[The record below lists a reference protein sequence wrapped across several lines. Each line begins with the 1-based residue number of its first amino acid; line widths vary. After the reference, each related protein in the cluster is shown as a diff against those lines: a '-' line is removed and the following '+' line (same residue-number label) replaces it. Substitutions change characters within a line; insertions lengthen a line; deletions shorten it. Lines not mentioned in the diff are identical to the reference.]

1 MPKGQSD
8 GSVVV
13 DILLDGEQAK
23 KYWENFNSYMNM
35 TTKQLEGR
43 LSKSVSRMNEL
54 ESKYASIN
62 QKIKELRG
70 QRLDLSYGA
79 EDFENAQKAIAETEN
94 EIDKLKLK
102 LTDLKNYEGLG
113 HEISHEQY
121 EEQQR
126 KIQLVEEEINKLVE
140 QRQYLQNN
148 LQEVQAQKIAYD
160 EITRKIQE
168 LQLLR
173 KEAYADLKNE
183 TNEFNQMNEKYVQL
197 NRNNREAE
205 KTTKN
210 IEHHTKAIKHN
221 TANIGANVKSGVS
234 KLANGLKKVVR
245 LSLALI
251 GIRGIYTGIAS
262 AMRTWLNSE
271 DELAKKT
278 KANMESLKMNFAQML
293 QPALQWIINAF
304 NNILALVGAVIKQ
317 FTKMNIFA
325 KKTAQ
330 NTGTTSKNMQN
341 TLASFD
347 KIDVLQKN
355 DGSGDGESAV
365 EPIDMEG
372 LMNKYE
378 DLANKIKAILET
390 LFDPFKK
397 AWEEKGQGI
406 IDNLQRSFENLKGLG
421 EAIAISFYNVWTNG
435 TLQTTAE
442 TILGILE
449 NIIKVIGNVAEA
461 WKNAWTEDDK
471 GTKIVQNLADAFNDL
486 LGIIETL
493 TDVWEKVTASEGYQK
508 FINAIAKGV
517 EVLTEGVKL
526 ITNAWKE
533 MFEKNADKWADNFS
547 KIFGNFG
554 EIFETIFGLLQ
565 KILQDDKFKSW
576 YQRFVDSL
584 GNVVTLLTDWW
595 VILSDILNLIV
606 NPKWENVQKLFNDI
620 AIFLKDIVKSVVQ
633 ALNLEEFFKTL
644 ATKVETAK
652 KTIIEKFEKLKT
664 EVPKKMQQMK
674 EEVAKKVEEIKNNM
688 TNKFEQAKKNVV
700 DKFETLKTNITTKVE
715 NIRAT
720 LVEKFEE
727 AKNRVIE
734 KVENIKS
741 GVAERFETLKG
752 NIAEKIENI
761 RTTIQNKFEEI
772 RSGAVEKFETMK
784 GNVVGKFEE
793 MRNNIAE
800 KIELVKSTIT
810 GKWEE
815 IQKVTGEKVN
825 QVWNAITLPFK
836 FLGETFEIILNK
848 AKEALRTPLNNI
860 LGIIED
866 MIYRV
871 IDGLNTMID
880 KVNEVYNNSFFRTFF
895 GSALGGVLAGK
906 LGWGQNGLQHI
917 DKSQIHIPR
926 LAKGGIVTQA
936 TPAIVGEAG
945 KEAVIPLENNTDW
958 LDALAD
964 KIAENQSFNINF
976 NGSLSQLARVLKPEI
991 DRENKRVG
999 KSFVVGGGA
1008 SY

>member
-13 DILLDGEQAK
+13 DILLDGEKAK
-23 KYWENFNSYMNM
+23 KYWENFNDYMEM
-35 TTKQLEGR
+35 STKQLEKR
-43 LSKSVSRMNEL
+43 LMASTKRINDLQEAYATISQEL
-54 ESKYASIN
+54 RNARKQKLELNFDESKVKALQRTEETLKRISQKRDEIWENRKKVAMYGTADDYRVEKEASE
-62 QKIKELRG
+62 KILA
-70 QRLDLSYGA
+70 S
-79 EDFENAQKAIAETEN
+79 
-94 EIDKLKLK
+94 LK
-102 LTDLKNYEGLG
+102 
-113 HEISHEQY
+113 EQY
-121 EEQQR
+121 EQTS
-126 KIQLVEEEINKLVE
+126 KTHAQLKA
-140 QRQYLQNN
+140 QYRDYVDLTNYVN
-148 LQEVQAQKIAYD
+148 
-160 EITRKIQE
+160 
-168 LQLLR
+168 QLKDAR
-173 KEAYADLKNE
+173 KEAYNSVKQETAEFEGLNQKYAQIKQNNE
-183 TNEFNQMNEKYVQL
+183 QNKRATKETANHTKQIA
-197 NRNNREAE
+197 NN
-205 KTTKN
+205 
-210 IEHHTKAIKHN
+210 TKAIKSH
-221 TANIGANVKSGVS
+221 TSNIGANIKSGVS
-234 KLANGLKKVVR
+234 KLADGLKKIVR
-245 LSLALI
+245 MSLALI
-251 GIRGIYTGIAS
+251 GIRSIYNGITS
-262 AMRTWLNSE
+262 AIRSWLNSE

-278 KANMESLKMNFAQML
+278 KANIENIKASFVQML
-293 QPALQWIINAF
+293 QPAIQWVINAF
-304 NNILALVGAVIKQ
+304 NNILALAGAVIKQ

-347 KIDVLQKN
+347 KIDVLQKD

-449 NIIKVIGNVAEA
+449 NIIKTIGNVAEA

-493 TDVWEKVTASEGYQK
+493 TGVWEKVTASEGYQK

-517 EVLTEGVKL
+517 EVLTEGIKL

-576 YQRFVDSL
+576 YQRFVDSI

-620 AIFLKDIVKSVVQ
+620 ATFLKDIVKSVVQ

-652 KTIIEKFEKLKT
+652 KTIVEKFEKLKT

-674 EEVAKKVEEIKNNM
+674 EEVAKKVEEIKSNM
-688 TNKFEQAKKNVV
+688 TTKFEDAKKSVV
-700 DKFETLKTNITTKVE
+700 DKFETMKNNIVTKVE
-715 NIRAT
+715 TIKSN
-720 LVEKFEE
+720 LNEKFES
-727 AKNRVIE
+727 AKNSVVGKFE
-734 KVENIKS
+734 ELKNNVTTK
-741 GVAERFETLKG
+741 FETLKG
-752 NIAEKIENI
+752 NIAGKIDDI
-761 RTTIQNKFEEI
+761 RSGIYNKFEEI
-772 RSGAVEKFETMK
+772 KNGAVGKFETMRS
-784 GNVVGKFEE
+784 NIVGKFETI
-793 MRNNIAE
+793 RNEIAG
-800 KIELVKSTIT
+800 KIELVKGVIS

-815 IQKVTGEKVN
+815 IKGIAEDKVDAVISAVTKPFLFLGGTFETIFEKV
-825 QVWNAITLPFK
+825 
-836 FLGETFEIILNK
+836 
-848 AKEALRTPLNNI
+848 KEGLKTPLNNI
-860 LGIIED
+860 IGIVES
-866 MIYRV
+866 MV
-871 IDGLNTMID
+871 NKVVGLLNDMID
-880 KVNEVYNNSFFRTFF
+880 KVNSVYNNSFFQTFF
-895 GSALGGVLAGK
+895 GSALGSYFGNK
-906 LGWGQNGLQHI
+906 WGWNKNGMGHI
-917 DKSQIHIPR
+917 EEVHIPR
-926 LAKGGIVTQA
+926 LAKGGIVTQT
-936 TPAIVGEAG
+936 TPAIIGEAG

-964 KIAENQSFNINF
+964 RIAENQSFNIRF
-976 NGSLSQLARVLKPEI
+976 SGSLSQLARVLKPEI

-999 KSFVVGGGA
+999 KSFVVGGA
-1008 SY
+1008 NY

>member
-13 DILLDGEQAK
+13 DILLDGEKAK

-35 TTKQLEGR
+35 STKQLEGR

-221 TANIGANVKSGVS
+221 TANIGASVKSGVS

-278 KANMESLKMNFAQML
+278 KANMENLKMNFAQML
-293 QPALQWIINAF
+293 QPALTWIINAF

-330 NTGTTSKNMQN
+330 STGTTSKNMQN

-372 LMNKYE
+372 LMNKYDE
-378 DLANKIKAILET
+378 LAGKIKAILET

-406 IDNLQRSFENLKGLG
+406 INSMQTSFESIKGLA
-421 EAIAISFYNVWTNG
+421 EAIGTSLYDVWTNG

-449 NIIKVIGNVAEA
+449 NLIKVIGNVAEA

-471 GTKIVQNLADAFNDL
+471 GTKIVQNLADAFNGL
-486 LGIIETL
+486 LGIIEAL
-493 TDVWEKVTASEGYQK
+493 TGMWEKFTASEGYQK
-508 FINAIAKGV
+508 FINAFAKGV
-517 EVLTEGVKL
+517 EVLSQGIKL
-526 ITNAWKE
+526 IAETWQK
-533 MFEKNADKWADNFS
+533 MFEENSSKWAENFD

-554 EIFETIFGLLQ
+554 EIFQTIFDLIQ
-565 KILQDDKFKSW
+565 QIMSDEKFQATYK
-576 YQRFVDSL
+576 RFVEAI
-584 GNVVTLLTDWW
+584 GNIVTILTDWW
-595 VILSDILNLIV
+595 VVLSDILNLIV

-620 AIFLKDIVKSVVQ
+620 ATFLKDIVKSVVQ

-652 KTIIEKFEKLKT
+652 KTIVEKFEKLKT

-688 TNKFEQAKKNVV
+688 TTKFEEAKKNVV

-734 KVENIKS
+734 KAENIRS
-741 GVAERFETLKG
+741 GVAEKFETLKG
-752 NIAEKIENI
+752 NITEKIENI
-761 RTTIQNKFEEI
+761 KTIVQNKFEEI

-800 KIELVKSTIT
+800 KIDLVKGIIA

-848 AKEALRTPLNNI
+848 AKEALKTPLNNI
-860 LGIIED
+860 IGVVETMVNKVIE
-866 MIYRV
+866 M
-871 IDGLNTMID
+871 LNTMID
-880 KVNEVYNNSFFRTFF
+880 KVNSVYNNSFFQTFF
-895 GSALGGVLAGK
+895 GSALGSYFANK
-906 LGWGQNGLQHI
+906 WGWNKDGMGHI
-917 DKSQIHIPR
+917 DEIHIPR
-926 LAKGGIVTQA
+926 LAKGAIVTQA
-936 TPAIVGEAG
+936 TPAIIGEAG

-964 KIAENQSFNINF
+964 RIAESQSFNIRF
-976 NGSLSQLARVLKPEI
+976 TGSLSQLARVLKPEI

-999 KSFVVGGGA
+999 KSYIIGGA